1 MVRAGEVGW
10 FWEALS
16 QLLFLRRGGPEAKKK
31 VNERGERQAVYIR
44 GWNLNRGGLGVV
56 AVWELG
62 VLPAPVVSG
71 LFYVDARRCY
81 RYKVQ
86 RLEA

>member
-56 AVWELG
+56 ADGNWGSFLLLLSLVSSMLMLG
-62 VLPAPVVSG
+62 DVIDTRFKG
-71 LFYVDARRCY
+71 
-81 RYKVQ
+81 
-86 RLEA
+86 